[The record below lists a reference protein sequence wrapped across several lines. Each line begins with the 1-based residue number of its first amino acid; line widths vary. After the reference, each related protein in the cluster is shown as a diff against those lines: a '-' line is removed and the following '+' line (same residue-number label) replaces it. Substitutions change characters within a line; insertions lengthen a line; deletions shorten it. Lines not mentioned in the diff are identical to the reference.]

1 MLNHLVAY
9 KAPNV
14 PLQWE
19 WPFLGPVD
27 CEDSEATVIIVQGGD
42 CFEQWGLPELVVVVA
57 WRLDS

>member
-1 MLNHLVAY
+1 VAY

-57 WRLDS
+57 WRLDR